1 MKQLEKF
8 IAGET
13 EKVSLIISDVD
24 DTITTHGKLHPEAL
38 SAMYEAVEKG
48 YRIILLSGGSAGWC
62 EVYLRQW
69 PVFMVIAESGAV
81 MIYKDEDGNIRYQR
95 NPVISEDD
103 LRNRETLMRMI
114 GEEYLSSDQYARLYD
129 IAVDLKL
136 VPSDRIQDIKEAA
149 DNMGAHYA
157 FSSIHMNIWFG
168 DYSKEK
174 GILTFMDLCGIDS
187 QTLCESSI
195 YFGDAPN
202 DSGMFSL
209 IPLSVG
215 TLAVERRR
223 SEFQSLPAYFAPFEG
238 GEGFAYGIRSLLGAR
253 KA

>member
-1 MKQLEKF
+1 MKQLEGF
-8 IAGET
+8 MRGET

-81 MIYKDEDGNIRYQR
+81 MIYRDEEDNIRYQR
-95 NPVISEDD
+95 NPVISEED
-103 LRNRETLMRMI
+103 LKKRDTLLRMI
-114 GEEYLSSDQYARLYD
+114 GEDYLSSDQYARLYD

-136 VPSDRIQDIKEAA
+136 VPEERIQDIKEAA
-149 DNMGAHYA
+149 EGMGAHYA

-174 GILTFMDLCGIDS
+174 GILAFMELCGIDRE
-187 QTLCESSI
+187 TLSESSV

-202 DSGMFSL
+202 DGGMFSL

-215 TLAVERRR
+215 TLAVRQRE
-223 SEFQSLPAYFAPFEG
+223 SEFSALPAYYAPYEG
-238 GEGFAYGIRSLLGAR
+238 GEGFSYGIRRLLETR
-253 KA
+253 RS